1 MARPVTTEILDDQT
15 GQDDPRTL
23 ARGQSLV
30 FALTWVA
37 YATYY
42 LGRKGISVC
51 KVDLQQRF
59 SLSSVTLGYIDTGY
73 LAAYAVGQFLWGS
86 VGDRLG
92 PRRLVGIGML
102 CAAGACVLFGLSNT
116 AWTFFLAFTLNGLFQ
131 STGWPGTVKA
141 MGAWFDRKR
150 RGAIMGMWGTCYQ
163 VGGLVATAVATF
175 FLVRW
180 GWRWAFI
187 GPAAMIA
194 LVGVVILLFLPSA
207 PKVQEPVPVNGEAAG
222 IAELPQSSWTILRS
236 PVIWSLGSAYFC
248 LKLIRYSILF
258 WLPFYLT
265 KVLNYSTGGAG
276 YQSMSFEIGGVI
288 GAVIIGAISDRYFP
302 GRRRL
307 IASVMCALLAA
318 SLLLYTRLAPVSV
331 MWNFIGMAIVGF
343 CLFGPD
349 TLVAGAAAQD
359 IGGKHNVA
367 RAAGFI
373 NGLGSIGA
381 ACQGRI
387 TAALSAYNWDYLF
400 YTFVALA
407 AVSSA
412 VLLIG
417 KAPRVE
423 PRAFEVTQ

>member
-1 MARPVTTEILDDQT
+1 MHPSTDPLSNHESGVTD
-15 GQDDPRTL
+15 RSAL
-23 ARGQSLV
+23 ARGQVLV
-30 FALTWVA
+30 FALTWFA

-51 KVDLQQRF
+51 KVDLQDRF
-59 SLSSVTLGYIDTGY
+59 GLSKLTLGYIDTGY
-73 LAAYAVGQFLWGS
+73 LAAYACGQFLWGS

-102 CAAGACVLFGLSNT
+102 CAAAACALFGLSGS

-141 MGAWFDRKR
+141 MGTWFEPQR
-150 RGAIMGMWGTCYQ
+150 RGAIMGLWGTCYQ
-163 VGGLVATAVATF
+163 VGGIVATAFATF

-180 GWRWAFI
+180 GWRSAFI
-187 GPAAMIA
+187 GPAVAIA
-194 LVGVVILLFLPSA
+194 AVGVIVLIFLPNA
-207 PKVQEPVPVNGEAAG
+207 PKSQETVLAEGEAAG
-222 IAELPQSSWTILRS
+222 IAQLPESSWAILRS

-258 WLPFYLT
+258 WLPFYLS
-265 KVLNYSTGGAG
+265 KVLGYSTGGAG

-288 GAVIIGAISDRYFP
+288 GAVVVGLISDKYFP
-302 GRRRL
+302 GRRRQ
-307 IASVMCALLAA
+307 IASVMCAALAA
-318 SLLLYTRLAPVSV
+318 SLLLYTRLAPLSV
-331 MWNFIGMAIVGF
+331 MWNFIGMALVGF

-349 TLVAGAAAQD
+349 TLVCGAAAQD

-381 ACQGRI
+381 ACQGRV

-407 AVSSA
+407 AVSS
-412 VLLIG
+412 VLLLIG
-417 KAPRVE
+417 KAPRQRE
-423 PRAFEVTQ
+423 MQQP